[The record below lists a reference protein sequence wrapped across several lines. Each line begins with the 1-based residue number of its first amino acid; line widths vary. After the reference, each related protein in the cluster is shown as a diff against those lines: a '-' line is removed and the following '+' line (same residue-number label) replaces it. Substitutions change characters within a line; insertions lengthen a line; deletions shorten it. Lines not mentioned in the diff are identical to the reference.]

1 MTTYNLT
8 KVTPEGI
15 ELTVMAARR
24 GNQAALGVITLIKQD
39 AKRGVKEAVSLV
51 RMIQS
56 VLRKIDGE
64 LQ

>member
-1 MTTYNLT
+1 
-8 KVTPEGI
+8 
-15 ELTVMAARR
+15 MAAWR